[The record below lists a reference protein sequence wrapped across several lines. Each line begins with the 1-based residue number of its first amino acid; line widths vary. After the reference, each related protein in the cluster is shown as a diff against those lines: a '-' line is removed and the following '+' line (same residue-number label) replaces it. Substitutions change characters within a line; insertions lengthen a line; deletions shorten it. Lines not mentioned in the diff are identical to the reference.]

1 MASPSPAAKARR
13 RRKLADPRPSGNRER
28 AALAAREALLR
39 DSARHAL
46 LREQLLAPANA
57 ILAYGQLLADAAPRG
72 SREAGY
78 LARIVASARQVTE
91 RLAVAGAA
99 LSAAD
104 DDLALV
110 APPAPRPALASG
122 CDQGLRRA
130 AAGGPARRC
139 RARTSTRMLQR
150 VAEILRRVDELA
162 AGAGPDEG
170 SAELAAALAATAD
183 SLPGKAAGSP
193 GRILVVDDHEN
204 NRFLLQDILT
214 LAGHEV
220 ALAESGAAA
229 LAWLERQPADLV
241 LLDLLM
247 PAMNG
252 LEVLLALRRRPALAE
267 LPVLVLS
274 GVDHSEMTG
283 QCLAAGAQDFIR
295 KPFDTAILRARVAAA
310 LERKR
315 LHDRERH
322 YLAQLDAEK
331 RRAEALLA
339 NILPAA
345 VIARLGRGERTIADR
360 IEPVTVLFADIVG
373 FTRIAARLSPVRLVA
388 DLDRLVSAF
397 DGARGRAGGGE
408 DQDRG
413 RRLPRRRRRARDLRP
428 DHADAA
434 AELALRMTEAA
445 AALAP
450 ELGADY
456 RLRVG
461 LHSGPVLAGV
471 IGRRKFS
478 YDVWGDTVNVASRL
492 QQQSA
497 PGAITLSAVTAA
509 SLAGRFLA
517 EPLGEVELRGR
528 GAFRHLPA
536 RPLGLIQPGAE
547 ETARQRP
554 AVLG

>member
-1 MASPSPAAKARR
+1 M
-13 RRKLADPRPSGNRER
+13 
-28 AALAAREALLR
+28 R

-46 LREQLLAPANA
+46 LRERLLVPANA
-57 ILAYGQLLADAAPRG
+57 ILAYGQLLAGQAPPG
-72 SREAGY
+72 SREASY

-99 LSAAD
+99 LSATE
-104 DDLALV
+104 DDLALLRGLRHDLRSPLGAIKGFAELMLEDG
-110 APPAPRPALASG
+110 APVPREDSSAWSSARSRSCAGSTSSPRAPAPTRARPSSPPPWPRPPPL
-122 CDQGLRRA
+122 
-130 AAGGPARRC
+130 ARR
-139 RARTSTRMLQR
+139 RSRQPGPHPGH
-150 VAEILRRVDELA
+150 RRPREQPPPPSGHPHPRRPRG
-162 AGAGPDEG
+162 GAGRSGP
-170 SAELAAALAATAD
+170 AALAA
-183 SLPGKAAGSP
+183 
-193 GRILVVDDHEN
+193 
-204 NRFLLQDILT
+204 
-214 LAGHEV
+214 
-220 ALAESGAAA
+220 
-229 LAWLERQPADLV
+229 LERQPADLV

-252 LEVLLALRRRPALAE
+252 LEVLLALRRRPALAD

-315 LHDRERH
+315 LHDREQH

-397 DGARGRAGGGE
+397 DALAVELGVEKIKTVGDAYLAVAGVPE
-408 DQDRG
+408 T
-413 RRLPRRRRRARDLRP
+413 RP

-450 ELGADY
+450 DLGADY

-478 YDVWGDTVNVASRL
+478 YDVWGDTVNIASRL
-492 QQQSA
+492 QQLAA
-497 PGAITLSAVTAA
+497 PDAITISDATRAQLTGAVR
-509 SLAGRFLA
+509 S

-528 GAFRHLPA
+528 GRFATFRLA
-536 RPLGLIQPGAE
+536 RALA
-547 ETARQRP
+547 
-554 AVLG
+554 

>member
-1 MASPSPAAKARR
+1 MP
-13 RRKLADPRPSGNRER
+13 
-28 AALAAREALLR
+28 AREALLR

-46 LREQLLAPANA
+46 LREQLLVPANA
-57 ILAYGQLLADAAPRG
+57 ILAYGQLLAGQAPQG

-99 LSAAD
+99 LSATE
-104 DDLALV
+104 DDLAL
-110 APPAPRPALASG
+110 
-122 CDQGLRRA
+122 LRRLRHDLRSPLGA
-130 AAGGPARRC
+130 IKGFAELMLEDGAPVPREDLERLVQ
-139 RARTSTRMLQR
+139 RA
-150 VAEILRRVDELA
+150 VEILRRVDELA

-170 SAELAAALAATAD
+170 TAELAAALAATAD
-183 SLPGKAAGSP
+183 RLPGTAAGSP
-193 GRILVVDDHEN
+193 GRILVIDDHEN
-204 NRFLLQDILT
+204 NRLLLQDILT

-220 ALAESGAAA
+220 ALAESGPAA
-229 LAWLERQPADLV
+229 LAALERQPADLV

-252 LEVLLALRRRPALAE
+252 LEVLLALRRRPALAD

-315 LHDRERH
+315 LHDREQH

-345 VIARLGRGERTIADR
+345 VIARLGKGERTIADR

-397 DGARGRAGGGE
+397 DALAVELGVEKIKTVGDAYLAVAGVPE
-408 DQDRG
+408 T
-413 RRLPRRRRRARDLRP
+413 RP

-434 AELALRMTEAA
+434 AELALRMTETA

-450 ELGADY
+450 DLGADY

-478 YDVWGDTVNVASRL
+478 YDVWGDTVNIASRL
-492 QQQSA
+492 QQLAA
-497 PGAITLSAVTAA
+497 PDAITISDATRAQLTGAVR
-509 SLAGRFLA
+509 S

-528 GAFRHLPA
+528 GRFATFRLA
-536 RPLGLIQPGAE
+536 RALA
-547 ETARQRP
+547 
-554 AVLG
+554 

>member
-1 MASPSPAAKARR
+1 M
-13 RRKLADPRPSGNRER
+13 
-28 AALAAREALLR
+28 AARESLLR

-57 ILAYGQLLADAAPRG
+57 ILAYGQLLADAAPRA

-104 DDLALV
+104 DDLAL
-110 APPAPRPALASG
+110 
-122 CDQGLRRA
+122 LRRLRHDLRSPLGA
-130 AAGGPARRC
+130 IKGFAELLLED
-139 RARTSTRMLQR
+139 RAPLSREDLTRVLQH

-162 AGAGPDEG
+162 AGTGPDEG

-193 GRILVVDDHEN
+193 GRILVVDDLEN
-204 NRFLLQDILT
+204 NRFLLQEILT

-247 PAMNG
+247 PSMNG

-315 LHDRERH
+315 LHERELH

-331 RRAEALLA
+331 RRAETLLA

-388 DLDRLVSAF
+388 DLDRMVSTF
-397 DGARGRAGGGE
+397 DGLAVELGVEKIKTVGDAYLAVAGV
-408 DQDRG
+408 
-413 RRLPRRRRRARDLRP
+413 PDLRP

-445 AALAP
+445 VALAP

-492 QQQSA
+492 QQQSE

-528 GAFRHLPA
+528 GAFPTFRLA
-536 RPLGLIQPGAE
+536 RSA
-547 ETARQRP
+547 
-554 AVLG
+554 